1 MTQDT
6 TITDEL
12 TKETPTEQGEV
23 AINARLALLN
33 WQKYN
38 RDPADEIVYQA
49 EKVASSLEALLASLS
64 HPVSTNM
71 QVAEAVK
78 EAAAK
83 AVEGWRENLLCQFG
97 YDQSE
102 RLAQAIRALDLST
115 ITARPRKETGNE
127 RRKCK
132 NS

>member
-1 MTQDT
+1 MHADF
-6 TITDEL
+6 D
-12 TKETPTEQGEV
+12 
-23 AINARLALLN
+23 AR
-33 WQKYN
+33 
-38 RDPADEIVYQA
+38 
-49 EKVASSLEALLASLS
+49 LASLS